1 MSEVESSDAVSTLD
15 PSEDFQQEP
24 LEVEASK
31 ETPWTHAHER
41 LIQKWGE
48 HASVYRLL
56 HARSHERYRK
66 FSTVTAI
73 PCIVISTIV
82 GTLSIG
88 SQSLFR
94 EDQQTEAAVA
104 VGILS
109 LISSVMGTLS
119 SYLKFAERSEGHK
132 NSEVQYSKLSRHIA
146 SELAMARDQRTAVQT
161 FLKMCRRET
170 DALLETSPLIDL
182 SIINEY
188 KQSVGK
194 KIMDKVSHP
203 ELVIGPQSIRVYSAE
218 EEEDDLSRAPSTN
231 PTATPT
237 PAPATPLAMP
247 NLSQV

>member
-1 MSEVESSDAVSTLD
+1 MSTGIPEQ
-15 PSEDFQQEP
+15 DFQEGA
-24 LEVEASK
+24 LEQSTEK
-31 ETPWTHAHER
+31 ETPWTGAHER
-41 LIQKWGE
+41 LVKNWGE

-66 FSTVTAI
+66 FSIITAI
-73 PCIVISTIV
+73 PCIVISTLV
-82 GTLSIG
+82 GTMSIG

-109 LISSVMGTLS
+109 LISSVLGTLS

-146 SELAMARDQRTAVQT
+146 SELAMARDQRTPVQT
-161 FLKMCRRET
+161 FLKMCRRDT
-170 DALLETSPLIDL
+170 DALLETSPLIDQ
-182 SIINEY
+182 SIITKY

-203 ELVIGPQSIRVYSAE
+203 ELVIGPQSIRVYSE
-218 EEEDDLSRAPSTN
+218 EEEDRPPSTAPSSAD
-231 PTATPT
+231 P
-237 PAPATPLAMP
+237 PATPSLPLPTLNA
-247 NLSQV
+247 V